1 MFYIIIHYNLQYI
14 IIIRDYLQYISLFLS
29 LSSTI
34 LWSTETWAAASLF
47 SVQPSSRVLPSDPA
61 ALVCQRSLMHLL
73 HCGTSR
79 WWVSY
84 NMAQL
89 LVQLGTLLCWWNILQ
104 HPDKVFPAN
113 LWLEIQLHACLSSF
127 RASCT
132 CLPSSSNAFI
142 VYTMRWSW
150 YQCSWL
156 YVPFPAKHAWTQA
169 LEEAPG

>member
-1 MFYIIIHYNLQYI
+1 MAKIKSAVTTAPASHYILYHYSLSFTLYIIIRYHLH
-14 IIIRDYLQYISLFLS
+14 DISI
-29 LSSTI
+29 SSTI

-47 SVQPSSRVLPSDPA
+47 SVKPSSRVLPSDPA

-127 RASCT
+127 TASCT

-142 VYTMRWSW
+142 PCGGGDISAAGYM
-150 YQCSWL
+150 
-156 YVPFPAKHAWTQA
+156 
-169 LEEAPG
+169 

>member
-1 MFYIIIHYNLQYI
+1 MTTAPASHVLYYYLLSFTLYIIIRYHLH
-14 IIIRDYLQYISLFLS
+14 DISI
-29 LSSTI
+29 SSTI

-73 HCGTSR
+73 HCDTSR

-132 CLPSSSNAFI
+132 CLPSFSNAFI
-142 VYTMRWSW
+142 PCCGADISAAGNIE
-150 YQCSWL
+150 L
-156 YVPFPAKHAWTQA
+156 FPPST
-169 LEEAPG
+169 PGLKL